1 MGGRG
6 NTGRGPQASSEPK
19 HIGEHD
25 KSKRDWNWRSL
36 KTTWWE
42 EIKIPGEQNPEK
54 KQENSEKTKSGLV
67 LLPTF
72 D

>member
-1 MGGRG
+1 MHQ
-6 NTGRGPQASSEPK
+6 NVSAFSAFELATK